1 VNCPREED
9 RLLTNK
15 CYYVMK
21 PLVIKTSYVEAVQ
34 LNLSLHKKRHVHD
47 VKWQGDTA
55 ECVRDSL
62 NLVGIVKVLEEMK

>member
-1 VNCPREED
+1 
-9 RLLTNK
+9 
-15 CYYVMK
+15 MK